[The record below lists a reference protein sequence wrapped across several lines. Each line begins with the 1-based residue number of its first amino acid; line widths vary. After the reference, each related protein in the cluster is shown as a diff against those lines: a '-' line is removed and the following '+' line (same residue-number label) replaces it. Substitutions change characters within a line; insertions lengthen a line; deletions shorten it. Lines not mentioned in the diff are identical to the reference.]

1 MLRQKSS
8 IAIALAVAAAL
19 GLSAC
24 ADNPNRRA
32 EIGGGAGA
40 VLGGLLGSQL
50 GDKSGTNAAI
60 GAALGALAGA
70 GVGHYMDN
78 QQKELNKKLA
88 AQQARNELNITRLN
102 QDTLKI
108 GVASDASFAVDSANL
123 SPNAQNTFNSI
134 ANVLKD
140 YKKTAIHVV
149 GFTDNTG
156 SKQHN
161 LKLSQ
166 ERAQAVAQFLE
177 SRGVNSKRV
186 LTWARGESEPVASN
200 KTAEGRAQ
208 NRRVAIVIKPIVKG
222 DEKAAFSAPPNLGNP
237 QYETA
242 DGNNG

>member
-8 IAIALAVAAAL
+8 IAVALAVAAAL
-19 GLSAC
+19 GLTAC

-32 EIGGGAGA
+32 EIGGGVGA
-40 VLGGLLGSQL
+40 VFGGLLGSQL

-88 AQQARNELNITRLN
+88 AQQARNELNITRLD

-123 SPNAQNTFNSI
+123 NPNAQNTFNSI

-140 YKKTAIHVV
+140 YDKTAIHVV
-149 GFTDNTG
+149 GFTDSTG
-156 SKQHN
+156 SEQHN

-177 SRGVNSKRV
+177 SRGVNSQRV

-222 DEKAAFSAPPNLGNP
+222 NEKAAFSAPPDLGNP

>member
-1 MLRQKSS
+1 MLRQKNSLV
-8 IAIALAVAAAL
+8 IALAVAAAL

-32 EIGGGAGA
+32 EIGGGVGA

-50 GDKSGTNAAI
+50 GDKSGTNTAI
-60 GAALGALAGA
+60 GAALGALAGG

-78 QQKELNKKLA
+78 QQKELNQKLA
-88 AQQARNELNITRLN
+88 TQQARDELDVVRLD

-108 GVASDASFAVDSANL
+108 GVASDASFAVDSSNL

-140 YKKTAIHVV
+140 YDKTAIHVV
-149 GFTDNTG
+149 GFTDSTG
-156 SKQHN
+156 TEQHN

-177 SRGVNSKRV
+177 SRGVNSQRV
-186 LTWARGESEPVASN
+186 LTWARGESQPVASN
-200 KTAEGRAQ
+200 DTAEGRAQ

-222 DEKAAFSAPPNLGNP
+222 NEKAAFSAPPDLGDP
-237 QYETA
+237 AYESS
-242 DGNNG
+242 DGDHG

>member
-1 MLRQKSS
+1 MPTIR
-8 IAIALAVAAAL
+8 IAAPQSAAA
-19 GLSAC
+19 S
-24 ADNPNRRA
+24 
-32 EIGGGAGA
+32 GA
-40 VLGGLLGSQL
+40 VVGGLLGSQL

-60 GAALGALAGA
+60 GAALGALAGG

-88 AQQARNELNITRLN
+88 AQQARNELSITRLD
-102 QDTLKI
+102 QDALKI

-140 YKKTAIHVV
+140 YDKTAIHVV
-149 GFTDNTG
+149 GFTDSTG
-156 SKQHN
+156 SEQHN

-166 ERAQAVAQFLE
+166 ERAQSVAQFLE
-177 SRGVNSKRV
+177 SRGVNSQRV

-200 KTAEGRAQ
+200 DTAAGRAQ

-222 DEKAAFSAPPNLGNP
+222 NEKAAFSAPPNLGNP
-237 QYETA
+237 QYENTGS
-242 DGNNG
+242 GNG